1 MDLFTIEEQQLMCIF
16 DMSSKERLLADLE
29 AALPYIYNKELMD
42 IMNGII
48 GKLNS
53 ISDTLFDTLPFD
65 FADYYS
71 EEIW

>member
-53 ISDTLFDTLPFD
+53 ISDTIFDTLPFD
-65 FADYYS
+65 FTDYYS

>member
-53 ISDTLFDTLPFD
+53 ISDAVFGALPFD
-65 FADYYS
+65 FTDYYS